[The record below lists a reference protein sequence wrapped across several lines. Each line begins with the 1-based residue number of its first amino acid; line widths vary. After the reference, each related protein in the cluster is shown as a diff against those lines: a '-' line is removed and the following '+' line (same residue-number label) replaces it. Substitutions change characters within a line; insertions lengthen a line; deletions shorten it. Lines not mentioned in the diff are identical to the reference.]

1 MIPMAYGKPTPAS
14 VALRALLDSHRTEF
28 DALLEKYAA
37 KNPRL
42 FGSVARGEA
51 HEQSDLDI
59 LVDMDPAHGNLL
71 MRASGLMEESRELF
85 SQVSVDI
92 FPVQLMK
99 RGISES
105 VQQEAIPL

>member
-1 MIPMAYGKPTPAS
+1 MAYGNPTPAS
-14 VALRALLDSHRTEF
+14 VTLRALLDSRRAEF
-28 DALLEKYAA
+28 DVLLEKYSAQ
-37 KNPRL
+37 NPRL

-71 MRASGLMEESRELF
+71 MRASGLMEETRELL
-85 SQVSVDI
+85 QHVSVDI

-99 RGISES
+99 RGISET
-105 VQQEAIPL
+105 VQREAIPI